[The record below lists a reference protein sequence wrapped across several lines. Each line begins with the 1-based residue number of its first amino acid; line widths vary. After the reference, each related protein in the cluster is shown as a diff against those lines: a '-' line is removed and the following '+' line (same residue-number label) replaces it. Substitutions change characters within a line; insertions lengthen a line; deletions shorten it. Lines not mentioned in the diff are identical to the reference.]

1 MVLLKKD
8 YNWLKMDGNRWSLRL
23 VLWCQLDE
31 MNRINIFLTSYIEL
45 IRNASHVLCYVDHKN
60 SNISNGFYEH
70 TKSVLPIE
78 TVPVELF

>member
-31 MNRINIFLTSYIEL
+31 LNRINIFLTSYIQL
-45 IRNASHVLCYVDHKN
+45 IRYASHVLCYVD
-60 SNISNGFYEH
+60 H

-78 TVPVELF
+78 TVPVELS